1 MEGHIQKVS
10 NFRCAIPFFY
20 VAVRQ
25 WLEILI
31 NGFFIKK
38 LSIGGGDWPW
48 IYFGWWWM
56 VVSGVGYVLAGGG
69 WWWMVVDCGG
79 WWHSLV

>member
-1 MEGHIQKVS
+1 MEVHVKKVS
-10 NFRCAIPFFY
+10 NFRCAIHVSD

-31 NGFFIKK
+31 NRFFIKK
-38 LSIGGGDWPW
+38 LSVGGG
-48 IYFGWWWM
+48 
-56 VVSGVGYVLAGGG
+56 GYILAGGG
-69 WWWMVVDCGG
+69 WWWWMVVSCG

>member
-38 LSIGGGDWPW
+38 LSMGGGDWPW
-48 IYFGWWWM
+48 IYFGWWW
-56 VVSGVGYVLAGGG
+56 VVVDGGQWWWICFSWWWVVVDGGG
-69 WWWMVVDCGG
+69 LWWVVA
-79 WWHSLV
+79 